1 MILSALL
8 GLALGAETELAPF
21 STALFPNAHL
31 LDKGEVLIR
40 PVGGA
45 SSVTVHERVELS
57 TELIPLFNR
66 GNLGVKVAAGEPG
79 EVVLAGTLSGSFTY
93 DSAERPE
100 HDVSAALLAS
110 AALGD
115 HASVHGGIGLSRGT
129 WVTVSGDIKLLRT
142 LFDSLGLELPP
153 PNTVVTDYLQ
163 VPLSLS
169 LLLPLGPHAV
179 VQLGGHTDLLSL
191 AQDVPNQHIG
201 MMWSR
206 SWDRAGFG
214 LGLGQR
220 WGEVHSGF
228 LQNQP
233 VRAASL
239 PYPTGTFWMQL

>member
-1 MILSALL
+1 MILSALV

-45 SSVTVHERVELS
+45 STVTVHDRVELS

-79 EVVLAGTLSGSFTY
+79 GFVLAGTLRGSVTY

-100 HDVSAALLAS
+100 HDLSAGLLAS
-110 AALGD
+110 AALGE
-115 HASVHGGIGLSRGT
+115 HASVHGGLGLSRGT
-129 WVTVSGDIKLLRT
+129 WVTVSGDIKVLRT
-142 LFDSLGLELPP
+142 LFDSLGLDFPEPK
-153 PNTVVTDYLQ
+153 TVVTDYLQ

-169 LLLPLGPHAV
+169 LLLPVGPHAV
-179 VQLGGHTDLLSL
+179 VQVGGHTDLLAL
-191 AQDVPNQHIG
+191 AQDAPNQHIG

-206 SWDRAGFG
+206 CWDRVGFG

-220 WGEVHSGF
+220 WGEIHSGF

-233 VRAASL
+233 VRTASL